1 MKNFKASVFSSDL
14 IGEKYERVDHPSGLT
29 VIVFPKDL
37 TTTYAIMGVNCGS
50 VNANS
55 VIDGRSITFPDG
67 VAHFIE
73 HKLFTNEDGSDS
85 FERFSD
91 YGADANAY
99 TSFNRTAYLFSC
111 TENFEQSLGE
121 LIDFVTH
128 PYFTEESVE
137 SEKPIITEEIKMYD
151 DSPSEACLYGMLEG
165 MYVNN
170 RVKNNICGSP
180 KTIANIT
187 DKTLYDFYK
196 SFYKL
201 SNMYLIVCGNV
212 TTEQVMTVAEPYIS
226 EYAYSDPST
235 YISEENEPL
244 QVASAYVEKRMQVS
258 KPIFSIGFK
267 DNNIPAS
274 DELRYRKDAGMAIL
288 NEMLFS
294 RATEIYAS
302 LYDRGVISS
311 PNLSYGYT
319 ISQTFAYN
327 FISGEADDPK
337 AVLDEITDHIKNTVL
352 CAEDFERG
360 KRVMYAEFV
369 KVFDSSESI
378 ANTLLSFAGDGVD
391 CLSYGQMIE
400 DVTFDDISQLFNEL
414 KEMPTTL
421 CSVIPV

>member
-1 MKNFKASVFSSDL
+1 MKNCNLSVFSSDL
-14 IGEKYERVDHPSGLT
+14 IGERYECIEHSSGLT
-29 VIVFPKDL
+29 VIVFPKKL
-37 TTTYAIMGVNCGS
+37 TSTYAIMGVNCGS
-50 VNANS
+50 VNATAA
-55 VIDGRSITFPDG
+55 VDGQKMTFPDG

-111 TENFEQSLGE
+111 TENLEQSLGE
-121 LIDFVTH
+121 LISFVTH
-128 PYFTEESVE
+128 PYFTAESVE

-151 DSPSEACLYGMLEG
+151 DSPSEVCLYGMLEG

-170 RVKNNICGSP
+170 RVKNNICGTP
-180 KTIANIT
+180 ATIADIT

-196 SFYKL
+196 SFYRL
-201 SNMYLIVCGNV
+201 SNMHLIVCGDV
-212 TTEQVMTVAEPYIS
+212 TSEQVMAAAEPYIDGF
-226 EYAYSDPST
+226 AYSEPIAQ
-235 YISEENEPL
+235 ISDVNEPEE
-244 QVASAYVEKRMQVS
+244 VAYKYVEKRMQVS
-258 KPIFSIGFK
+258 KPLFSIGFK
-267 DNNIPAS
+267 DSHIPES
-274 DELRYRKDAGMAIL
+274 EESRYRKDAGMAIL

-294 RATEIYAS
+294 RATEFYAS

-337 AVLDEITDHIKNTVL
+337 VVLDQITEYIQSVTL
-352 CAEDFERG
+352 CPEDFERG

-378 ANTLLSFAGDGVD
+378 ANTILSFAGDGID
-391 CLSYGQMIE
+391 CLQYGEFIE
-400 DVTFDDISQLFNEL
+400 DVTFEDISRLFDEL
-414 KEMPTTL
+414 KTMPFTL
-421 CSVIPV
+421 CSVIPM